1 MGAVPPA
8 FLLQMA
14 VVFVPFPQGVFDTQ
28 ALTAGQLALS
38 LALSSIVFLVV
49 EVSKW
54 IRQRREE

>member
-1 MGAVPPA
+1 
-8 FLLQMA
+8 MA